1 MQHNQPKR
9 RLERLR
15 SIALALVIAGF
26 VVLIG
31 FAHHADASGGEA
43 RQTHLN
49 VRIPAASWQYQRAVT
64 AAAGE
69 FQGIHANPARLAALL
84 HQESAWN
91 PRAQSPFAVGL
102 AQFVPSTAE
111 WLPAVCPEVGRFD
124 PWDPLQAVRASA
136 CYQRHLHRSIRD
148 TADEC
153 HRWAMVLAAYNGGLG
168 WINRDR
174 RLAAERGADPS
185 RWWDHV
191 ELHTRRAEWAKK
203 ENRGYPRRIL
213 LTLEPAYLRAGWAG
227 SRTCTVLG

>member
-1 MQHNQPKR
+1 MTDDQTKR
-9 RLERLR
+9 RIDRLR
-15 SIALALVIAGF
+15 AIVIALVIAGF
-26 VVLIG
+26 VLMV
-31 FAHHADASGGEA
+31 AWANKSAAAGGEA
-43 RQTHLN
+43 RQTHTQ
-49 VRIPAASWQYQRAVT
+49 VRIPSASWQYQRAVIN
-64 AAAGE
+64 AEQE
-69 FQGIHANPARLAALL
+69 FHGIHANPARLAALL

-91 PRAQSPFAVGL
+91 PRAQSPYAQGL
-102 AQFVPSTAE
+102 AQFVPTTAA
-111 WLPAVCPEVGRFD
+111 WLPEVCPEVGRFD
-124 PWDPLQAVRASA
+124 PWDPHQSVRASA
-136 CYQRHLHRSIRD
+136 CYQRHLRRSIRD

-185 RWWDHV
+185 RWWGHV

-227 SRTCTVLG
+227 TRTCTVLG